1 MSEDYNLIT
10 EEIYTIPDEEN
21 KNNKSENTYQLTNS
35 QQSKRTQ
42 TYKYVYSNINNKK
55 NITEKAN
62 NINQINMYKNSN
74 NIPKKRVLSTSNLFI
89 SQRPPSP
96 LNNNCET
103 NYSLNKI
110 SNVRYVNGEN
120 KHFSKINYIRS
131 PDIKFKS
138 HEKNETSIL
147 KGNDCTINN
156 GEIQEECI
164 CDRNLKCTCGKRR
177 YNIRLYEEE
186 QGLYSNHVNNNIYH
200 KRNMVNR
207 NINNINNNYNN
218 KKNIKIYEKTNN
230 LQTNPVIFLNNN
242 NINSEY
248 TNNTTIKYSSPKN
261 NTNRIIKER
270 IYYYRKNC
278 NTIDDLRKKN
288 LSNIN
293 HRYSMPNNT
302 NNIKIC
308 YCSRNSKTNT
318 GKHNYNFKSIS
329 NCSNRNIYRSYL
341 NTYSPQKYGINTNNY
356 SSSKYKYN
364 LCIHNINVNKGMNR
378 SVSYEN
384 LRNNRRKMSNVFSSD
399 EDNNNYNIESNELS
413 PHKKNLKIQN
423 AQKMEVIQNEK
434 SFQVL
439 VPIPQN
445 KIDYACDIQINNSSK
460 KKYSVE
466 EINEI
471 RKRKKIQTTE
481 IINESNYKNNEKKE
495 FITFNRRT
503 KKKPNWN
510 LTNKAI
516 NENNISYR
524 TNKEIEI
531 DNTLKKKD
539 AQNIKDKNEFNMENF
554 EINISD
560 NGRKFKG
567 EMFIENKS
575 IEFEK
580 QPKDL
585 NLNLLLSPNQ
595 TISLNADHPRRDWSS
610 ITRPTSIRPLSIEGR
625 HKEALLERNVE
636 KLYIKGNKPKN
647 DWNICNNEKKE
658 VNINLY
664 QKKKTQYLSKQK
676 MQPFVIIG
684 NEKKWNF
691 IMQKENETNLTIIGV
706 EKKNDTIENDDE
718 IIINDDYNI
727 IENNHNRHVRTNIQK
742 VTDISD
748 ESSSEYNVLN
758 NLKMINAQNNI
769 YKDAIQESYK
779 KSGQKLGRVI
789 INDIS
794 KKYPKRVETYHGRDE
809 EEITNYQNIN
819 NINNI
824 NGINYN
830 NEKILYSKKII
841 NTFQKK
847 NVNLTEV
854 FKNNSPSSPQK
865 YFYREE
871 IKIELKDY
879 NQQEQ
884 QNRINYTPTQK
895 KSDNNYNNENQSLIL
910 TPKSQTKYTYR
921 EEIISLSPCNSQ
933 KQNDIVNNMNR
944 NSYQSQNNSGNTGQ
958 NSEFIY
964 DEENNQ
970 EKRNYINN
978 IKNIYNTNLIQNENP
993 NINQTRSY
1001 YKVQSEQEIPSI
1013 QEDENQMK
1021 NNFTYTQEIITQ
1033 YKGQQQKMKFIYK
1046 KSNQN
1051 LNNNTHN
1058 FNNYKPGNMNN
1069 NNYINLNNK
1078 INVQEINQ
1086 NQISKKNNINNNQ
1099 YNKDYLIKG
1108 QKYIQTVKET
1118 TQDTT
1123 VKQNQK
1129 IITEDSEN
1137 ISESKMNEFDD
1148 NIIIN
1153 KSQVVKS
1160 NALSN
1165 LNNCSIQECKSQ
1177 EIESPSTPSQHQL
1190 RKRPDFK
1197 YFSYIQQY
1205 SHYLKNNP
1213 IDNYNNFPTNKY
1225 NIMPMSSGRYN
1236 NIILNNILSNS
1247 KKTDL
1252 NEKTNHVKLFSN
1264 ITNDNNLNIKN
1275 SYGPST

>member
-1 MSEDYNLIT
+1 
-10 EEIYTIPDEEN
+10 
-21 KNNKSENTYQLTNS
+21 
-35 QQSKRTQ
+35 
-42 TYKYVYSNINNKK
+42 
-55 NITEKAN
+55 
-62 NINQINMYKNSN
+62 
-74 NIPKKRVLSTSNLFI
+74 
-89 SQRPPSP
+89 
-96 LNNNCET
+96 
-103 NYSLNKI
+103 
-110 SNVRYVNGEN
+110 
-120 KHFSKINYIRS
+120 
-131 PDIKFKS
+131 
-138 HEKNETSIL
+138 
-147 KGNDCTINN
+147 
-156 GEIQEECI
+156 
-164 CDRNLKCTCGKRR
+164 
-177 YNIRLYEEE
+177 
-186 QGLYSNHVNNNIYH
+186 
-200 KRNMVNR
+200 
-207 NINNINNNYNN
+207 
-218 KKNIKIYEKTNN
+218 
-230 LQTNPVIFLNNN
+230 
-242 NINSEY
+242 
-248 TNNTTIKYSSPKN
+248 
-261 NTNRIIKER
+261 
-270 IYYYRKNC
+270 
-278 NTIDDLRKKN
+278 
-288 LSNIN
+288 
-293 HRYSMPNNT
+293 
-302 NNIKIC
+302 
-308 YCSRNSKTNT
+308 
-318 GKHNYNFKSIS
+318 
-329 NCSNRNIYRSYL
+329 
-341 NTYSPQKYGINTNNY
+341 
-356 SSSKYKYN
+356 
-364 LCIHNINVNKGMNR
+364 
-378 SVSYEN
+378 
-384 LRNNRRKMSNVFSSD
+384 
-399 EDNNNYNIESNELS
+399 
-413 PHKKNLKIQN
+413 
-423 AQKMEVIQNEK
+423 
-434 SFQVL
+434 
-439 VPIPQN
+439 
-445 KIDYACDIQINNSSK
+445 
-460 KKYSVE
+460 
-466 EINEI
+466 
-471 RKRKKIQTTE
+471 
-481 IINESNYKNNEKKE
+481 
-495 FITFNRRT
+495 
-503 KKKPNWN
+503 
-510 LTNKAI
+510 
-516 NENNISYR
+516 
-524 TNKEIEI
+524 
-531 DNTLKKKD
+531 
-539 AQNIKDKNEFNMENF
+539 
-554 EINISD
+554 
-560 NGRKFKG
+560 
-567 EMFIENKS
+567 
-575 IEFEK
+575 
-580 QPKDL
+580 
-585 NLNLLLSPNQ
+585 
-595 TISLNADHPRRDWSS
+595 
-610 ITRPTSIRPLSIEGR
+610 
-625 HKEALLERNVE
+625 
-636 KLYIKGNKPKN
+636 
-647 DWNICNNEKKE
+647 
-658 VNINLY
+658 
-664 QKKKTQYLSKQK
+664 

-769 YKDAIQESYK
+769 YKDAIQQSYK

-884 QNRINYTPTQK
+884 QNRINYTPTQE

-910 TPKSQTKYTYR
+910 TPKSQTKYSYR

-993 NINQTRSY
+993 NINLTRSY

-1069 NNYINLNNK
+1069 NNYINLNNNK
-1078 INVQEINQ
+1078 INMQEINQ

-1160 NALSN
+1160 NDLSN

-1225 NIMPMSSGRYN
+1225 NIMPMLSGRYN

-1275 SYGPST
+1275 SYVVK

>member
-1 MSEDYNLIT
+1 MSEDDNLIT
-10 EEIYTIPDEEN
+10 EEIYTLPDEEN
-21 KNNKSENTYQLTNS
+21 KNNELENTYQLTKS

-42 TYKYVYSNINNKK
+42 TYKYVYTNINNKK

-62 NINQINMYKNSN
+62 NINQINIYKNSN
-74 NIPKKRVLSTSNLFI
+74 NIPKRRVLSTSNLFI
-89 SQRPPSP
+89 NPNPPSP
-96 LNNNCET
+96 SNNNCET

-120 KHFSKINYIRS
+120 KYFSKINYIRS

-147 KGNDCTINN
+147 RGNDDTINT

-164 CDRNLKCTCGKRR
+164 CDRNLKCTCGKRK

-186 QGLYSNHVNNNIYH
+186 QGLYSNHVNKNVNHKKNIV
-200 KRNMVNR
+200 KRNYYMTDR
-207 NINNINNNYNN
+207 NINNTNNKYNN
-218 KKNIKIYEKTNN
+218 TKSVKIYGKTNI
-230 LQTNPVIFLNNN
+230 LQTNPVIFSNNN

-248 TNNTTIKYSSPKN
+248 TNNTSKTTIKYSSPKN
-261 NTNRIIKER
+261 NTNRITKER
-270 IYYYRKNC
+270 IYYYNKNC
-278 NTIDDLRKKN
+278 NTIDDLRKQN
-288 LSNIN
+288 LNNIN
-293 HRYSMPNNT
+293 NRYSMPNNT

-308 YCSRNSKTNT
+308 SCSRNSKTNT
-318 GKHNYNFKSIS
+318 TKHNYNFKSIT
-329 NCSNRNIYRSYL
+329 NCSNRNRNTSRSYL
-341 NTYSPQKYGINTNNY
+341 NSFSSQKNGINTNNY

-378 SVSYEN
+378 SVSYET

-445 KIDYACDIQINNSSK
+445 KIDYACDMQINNNGK
-460 KKYSVE
+460 NKYSVE

-471 RKRKKIQTTE
+471 KKRKKIQTTK
-481 IINESNYKNNEKKE
+481 IINESNYNNKEKE
-495 FITFNRRT
+495 ELITFNRRA

-524 TNKEIEI
+524 TNKKIEI
-531 DNTLKKKD
+531 DNTQKKKD
-539 AQNIKDKNEFNMENF
+539 VQNIKDKNEFNMENF

-567 EMFIENKS
+567 EMLIENKS

-595 TISLNADHPRRDWSS
+595 TISLNAYHPRRDWNS

-625 HKEALLERNVE
+625 HKEALLERSVE
-636 KLYIKGNKPKN
+636 KLSIKGDKPKN

-664 QKKKTQYLSKQK
+664 QKKKTQYLSKQR

-684 NEKKWNF
+684 NDKKWNF
-691 IMQKENETNLTIIGV
+691 ITRKENETNLTVIGV

-718 IIINDDYNI
+718 IIVNDDYNK

-742 VTDISD
+742 ITDISD

-758 NLKMINAQNNI
+758 NLKMINAQNNK

-779 KSGQKLGRVI
+779 KSGQKEGRVI

-794 KKYPKRVETYHGRDE
+794 RKYPKRVETYHGIDE

-819 NINNI
+819 NINNVD
-824 NGINYN
+824 GINN
-830 NEKILYSKKII
+830 NNKKIYSKKII
-841 NTFQKK
+841 NTYQKK

-854 FKNNSPSSPQK
+854 FNNNSPSSQK
-865 YFYREE
+865 KSCYREE
-871 IKIELKDY
+871 IKIEFKDY

-884 QNRINYTPTQK
+884 QNGIKYTITK
-895 KSDNNYNNENQSLIL
+895 EKDDNNYNNENQSLIL
-910 TPKSQTKYTYR
+910 TPKSQTKYSYR
-921 EEIISLSPCNSQ
+921 EEIISLSPYSE
-933 KQNDIVNNMNR
+933 KQNEIFYNMNR
-944 NSYQSQNNSGNTGQ
+944 NSYQTLNNTGNTGQ
-958 NSEFIY
+958 NSEFV
-964 DEENNQ
+964 
-970 EKRNYINN
+970 
-978 IKNIYNTNLIQNENP
+978 NIYNTHLIQNENP
-993 NINQTRSY
+993 NINQASSY

-1013 QEDENQMK
+1013 QEDDNQMT
-1021 NNFTYTQEIITQ
+1021 NNFSYTQEIITQ
-1033 YKGQQQKMKFIYK
+1033 DQGQQQKMKFIYK

-1058 FNNYKPGNMNN
+1058 FNNYKPGNMDNINN
-1069 NNYINLNNK
+1069 NVYLPNNK
-1078 INVQEINQ
+1078 INGQEINQ
-1086 NQISKKNNINNNQ
+1086 KQISIKNNINNNQ
-1099 YNKDYLIKG
+1099 YNNNYLIKG
-1108 QKYIQTVKET
+1108 KKYNHTVKEIA
-1118 TQDTT
+1118 QDTT

-1137 ISESKMNEFDD
+1137 ISESKMNEFDS

-1160 NALSN
+1160 NDLSN
-1165 LNNCSIQECKSQ
+1165 LNNCSIQERIELCKSQ
-1177 EIESPSTPSQHQL
+1177 EIVSPSTPSQHQL
-1190 RKRPDFK
+1190 RKRSDNK

-1225 NIMPMSSGRYN
+1225 NIMPMSSGRYD
-1236 NIILNNILSNS
+1236 NIILNNKLSNR
-1247 KKTDL
+1247 KKSDL

-1275 SYGPST
+1275 NNQIVK

>member
-1 MSEDYNLIT
+1 
-10 EEIYTIPDEEN
+10 
-21 KNNKSENTYQLTNS
+21 
-35 QQSKRTQ
+35 
-42 TYKYVYSNINNKK
+42 
-55 NITEKAN
+55 
-62 NINQINMYKNSN
+62 
-74 NIPKKRVLSTSNLFI
+74 
-89 SQRPPSP
+89 
-96 LNNNCET
+96 
-103 NYSLNKI
+103 
-110 SNVRYVNGEN
+110 
-120 KHFSKINYIRS
+120 
-131 PDIKFKS
+131 
-138 HEKNETSIL
+138 
-147 KGNDCTINN
+147 
-156 GEIQEECI
+156 
-164 CDRNLKCTCGKRR
+164 
-177 YNIRLYEEE
+177 
-186 QGLYSNHVNNNIYH
+186 
-200 KRNMVNR
+200 
-207 NINNINNNYNN
+207 
-218 KKNIKIYEKTNN
+218 
-230 LQTNPVIFLNNN
+230 
-242 NINSEY
+242 
-248 TNNTTIKYSSPKN
+248 
-261 NTNRIIKER
+261 
-270 IYYYRKNC
+270 
-278 NTIDDLRKKN
+278 
-288 LSNIN
+288 
-293 HRYSMPNNT
+293 
-302 NNIKIC
+302 
-308 YCSRNSKTNT
+308 
-318 GKHNYNFKSIS
+318 
-329 NCSNRNIYRSYL
+329 
-341 NTYSPQKYGINTNNY
+341 
-356 SSSKYKYN
+356 
-364 LCIHNINVNKGMNR
+364 
-378 SVSYEN
+378 
-384 LRNNRRKMSNVFSSD
+384 
-399 EDNNNYNIESNELS
+399 
-413 PHKKNLKIQN
+413 
-423 AQKMEVIQNEK
+423 
-434 SFQVL
+434 
-439 VPIPQN
+439 
-445 KIDYACDIQINNSSK
+445 
-460 KKYSVE
+460 
-466 EINEI
+466 
-471 RKRKKIQTTE
+471 
-481 IINESNYKNNEKKE
+481 
-495 FITFNRRT
+495 
-503 KKKPNWN
+503 
-510 LTNKAI
+510 
-516 NENNISYR
+516 
-524 TNKEIEI
+524 
-531 DNTLKKKD
+531 
-539 AQNIKDKNEFNMENF
+539 MENF

-580 QPKDL
+580 QRKDL

-676 MQPFVIIG
+676 MRPFVIIG

-691 IMQKENETNLTIIGV
+691 IMRKENETNLTIIGV

-819 NINNI
+819 NINNV

-830 NEKILYSKKII
+830 NEKILYSKKLI
-841 NTFQKK
+841 NTYQKK

-884 QNRINYTPTQK
+884 QNRINYTPTQE

-1069 NNYINLNNK
+1069 NNYINLNNNK

-1137 ISESKMNEFDD
+1137 ISESKTNEFDD

-1160 NALSN
+1160 NDLSN
-1165 LNNCSIQECKSQ
+1165 LNNSSIQECKSQ

>member
-1 MSEDYNLIT
+1 
-10 EEIYTIPDEEN
+10 
-21 KNNKSENTYQLTNS
+21 
-35 QQSKRTQ
+35 
-42 TYKYVYSNINNKK
+42 
-55 NITEKAN
+55 
-62 NINQINMYKNSN
+62 
-74 NIPKKRVLSTSNLFI
+74 
-89 SQRPPSP
+89 
-96 LNNNCET
+96 
-103 NYSLNKI
+103 
-110 SNVRYVNGEN
+110 
-120 KHFSKINYIRS
+120 
-131 PDIKFKS
+131 
-138 HEKNETSIL
+138 
-147 KGNDCTINN
+147 
-156 GEIQEECI
+156 
-164 CDRNLKCTCGKRR
+164 
-177 YNIRLYEEE
+177 
-186 QGLYSNHVNNNIYH
+186 
-200 KRNMVNR
+200 
-207 NINNINNNYNN
+207 
-218 KKNIKIYEKTNN
+218 
-230 LQTNPVIFLNNN
+230 
-242 NINSEY
+242 
-248 TNNTTIKYSSPKN
+248 
-261 NTNRIIKER
+261 
-270 IYYYRKNC
+270 
-278 NTIDDLRKKN
+278 
-288 LSNIN
+288 
-293 HRYSMPNNT
+293 
-302 NNIKIC
+302 
-308 YCSRNSKTNT
+308 
-318 GKHNYNFKSIS
+318 
-329 NCSNRNIYRSYL
+329 
-341 NTYSPQKYGINTNNY
+341 
-356 SSSKYKYN
+356 
-364 LCIHNINVNKGMNR
+364 
-378 SVSYEN
+378 
-384 LRNNRRKMSNVFSSD
+384 
-399 EDNNNYNIESNELS
+399 
-413 PHKKNLKIQN
+413 
-423 AQKMEVIQNEK
+423 MEFIQNEK

-445 KIDYACDIQINNSSK
+445 KIDYACDMQINNSSK

-481 IINESNYKNNEKKE
+481 IINESNYKSNEKNE

-595 TISLNADHPRRDWSS
+595 TRSLNADRPRRDWSS

-830 NEKILYSKKII
+830 NEKILYSKKLI
-841 NTFQKK
+841 NTYQKK

-895 KSDNNYNNENQSLIL
+895 KA
-910 TPKSQTKYTYR
+910 
-921 EEIISLSPCNSQ
+921 
-933 KQNDIVNNMNR
+933 
-944 NSYQSQNNSGNTGQ
+944 
-958 NSEFIY
+958 
-964 DEENNQ
+964 
-970 EKRNYINN
+970 
-978 IKNIYNTNLIQNENP
+978 
-993 NINQTRSY
+993 
-1001 YKVQSEQEIPSI
+1001 
-1013 QEDENQMK
+1013 
-1021 NNFTYTQEIITQ
+1021 IIT
-1033 YKGQQQKMKFIYK
+1033 
-1046 KSNQN
+1046 
-1051 LNNNTHN
+1051 
-1058 FNNYKPGNMNN
+1058 
-1069 NNYINLNNK
+1069 
-1078 INVQEINQ
+1078 
-1086 NQISKKNNINNNQ
+1086 
-1099 YNKDYLIKG
+1099 
-1108 QKYIQTVKET
+1108 
-1118 TQDTT
+1118 
-1123 VKQNQK
+1123 
-1129 IITEDSEN
+1129 II
-1137 ISESKMNEFDD
+1137 M
-1148 NIIIN
+1148 
-1153 KSQVVKS
+1153 
-1160 NALSN
+1160 
-1165 LNNCSIQECKSQ
+1165 
-1177 EIESPSTPSQHQL
+1177 
-1190 RKRPDFK
+1190 
-1197 YFSYIQQY
+1197 
-1205 SHYLKNNP
+1205 
-1213 IDNYNNFPTNKY
+1213 
-1225 NIMPMSSGRYN
+1225 
-1236 NIILNNILSNS
+1236 
-1247 KKTDL
+1247 
-1252 NEKTNHVKLFSN
+1252 KTNH
-1264 ITNDNNLNIKN
+1264 
-1275 SYGPST
+1275 